1 MAKPLNNQMVKPFL
15 VVYTI
20 EVKGEVIPRRGTS
33 VFVQESVSQLICTD
47 TDLDIFAHTF
57 TYT

>member
-1 MAKPLNNQMVKPFL
+1 MVKPFL